1 MNKKIIS
8 VILLFASVFM
18 LLCSCTQTKTDTP
31 SGMKLAS
38 VEAADYYM
46 YVPNSWIVAD
56 QDGVTSAYVSIADKS
71 NVTCARY
78 QIKNEAVFDIPAD
91 RDENKADGVIYAEN
105 YWLGYVSE
113 LETHLPGYRL
123 ISGPTATL
131 LNGSPAVRVRYIA
144 SVSGTDYNF
153 DMVIC
158 VKERMFAYLLTY
170 TAESSKYDTNVASFE
185 KIISEFV
192 FQTGVIK

>member
-8 VILLFASVFM
+8 VLLLLSAAFI
-18 LLCSCTQTKTDTP
+18 LLCSCTQTKTDVP

-38 VEAADYYM
+38 VDAADYYM
-46 YVPNSWIVAD
+46 YVPNEWIIAD

-78 QIKNEAVFDIPAD
+78 RITNEAVFDIPAD

-105 YWLGYVSE
+105 YWRGYTSE

-131 LNGSPAVRVRYIA
+131 LNGSPAVRVRYIS

-158 VKERMFAYLLTY
+158 VKERMFAYILTF
-170 TAESSKYDTNVASFE
+170 TAEASKYDTNVASYE

>member
-8 VILLFASVFM
+8 VLLLLSAAFI
-18 LLCSCTQTKTDTP
+18 LLCSCTQTKTDVP

-38 VEAADYYM
+38 VDAADYYM
-46 YVPNSWIVAD
+46 YVPNEWIIAD

-78 QIKNEAVFDIPAD
+78 RITNEAVFDIPAD

-105 YWLGYVSE
+105 YWRGYTSE

-131 LNGSPAVRVRYIA
+131 LNGSPAVRVRYIS

-158 VKERMFAYLLTY
+158 VKERMFAYILTF
-170 TAESSKYDTNVASFE
+170 TAEASKYDTNVASYE

-192 FQTGVIK
+192 FHTGVIK